1 MDIQEETTRRKR
13 VGESGEDLPGLGV
26 LEGEILCYIWDAGE
40 PQSSVQ
46 VYETM
51 HFTRRA
57 QKREMASPSTIA
69 VTLSRMVDKGL
80 LTSERRPNGG
90 KSYYGPAKTRAE
102 VVASILDDVSKRLT
116 GQPLGFLL
124 NRLEAEPA
132 KGAAGL
138 KALSPEEAIVEPVAA
153 ALRKLQKSDNKP
165 VPVRKVTW

>member
-1 MDIQEETTRRKR
+1 MEVEEETIRRKR
-13 VGESGEDLPGLGV
+13 VGEGGEDLPGLGV
-26 LEGEILCYIWDAGE
+26 LEGEILSYIWDAGE

-69 VTLSRMVDKGL
+69 VTLSRMVEKGL
-80 LTSERRPNGG
+80 LTSERRPHGG
-90 KSYYGPAKTRAE
+90 KSYYGPAKTRAQ
-102 VVASILDDVSKRLT
+102 VVTAILDDVSKRLI

-124 NRLEAEPA
+124 ERIEAEPA
-132 KGAAGL
+132 RGAGL
-138 KALSPEEAIVEPVAA
+138 KALSTEEANIEPVAA